1 MESYSTW
8 CKYQNEA
15 AVYLLR
21 WNAEF
26 TGRVWA
32 ALCTVLAPFLST
44 PDSRAPNAITAAL
57 LLRKQTPT
65 TLADLAAQFGI
76 NEKQLWALLIDHA
89 DPASTSLDRLSDA
102 RDQIRRLTAQEDFAE
117 QQRLHPNFNYVAEVR
132 KQQSIRAKHPR
143 VKIGEGGDASTLT
156 GVIRKLALDRQYE
169 ELSARDLWSV
179 FIGVL
184 DEYNLDPVEDTSA
197 PPSTCTYDHDGQS
210 RQITF
215 KRFANV
221 VAESRNKKSR

>member
-32 ALCTVLAPFLST
+32 ALCTALAPFLSA
-44 PDSRAPNAITAAL
+44 PDSRAPNPITAAF
-57 LLRKQTPT
+57 LLRKQIPT
-65 TLADLAAQFGI
+65 ALTDIAVRFDI

-89 DPASTSLDRLSDA
+89 DPVSTSLDRLSDA

-132 KQQSIRAKHPR
+132 KQQSVRAKHPR
-143 VKIGEGGDASTLT
+143 VKIGEGEDASTLT
-156 GVIRKLALDRQYE
+156 DIIRKLALDRQYE
-169 ELSARDLWSV
+169 ELGAKDLWSV

-184 DEYNLDPVEDTSA
+184 DDYHLDPVEDTSA
-197 PPSTCTYDHDGQS
+197 PLTCTYDLGGQS

-221 VAESRNKKSR
+221 VAGSRNKKSR